1 MSLASLPVTFTD
13 DSADRPARRVGGAP
27 EVPGVSVRSRL
38 RDAGSGELWAGQ
50 FDQSGIECVVRR
62 VRLAPDPVLRSAAVA
77 AARALA
83 ELAHPHLN
91 PLVAVLP
98 TAEGLALITEPVVG
112 AISLGRLLAVRGD
125 LDPGEVVTV
134 GLPVAQALAA
144 AHAVGIVHGRL
155 EREDILLEPNGR
167 PVLTGLGVAALADAA
182 RADPVP
188 PEAASADVHDL
199 ADLLLGAM
207 REATGPDAAAVAV
220 AVATAMI
227 DEPHRRP
234 SAAELAAALARSTTP
249 LPVRLPGDGEPR
261 TATRPPGPSPTETLP
276 RIPPVGRGHAAETR
290 PPGAR
295 GTPAG
300 PPEPPGS
307 PRRPPPSA
315 GAQGVMEPG
324 GHGHGDG
331 DGDGRPRLL
340 AGARLNPG
348 PDGTR
353 DPRDGPGPRDD
364 AGQSPPGAPP
374 TGRPTS
380 GATAVDAAE
389 LLDSLPPLPRRS
401 TPARRTSRVAGR
413 GAGSAPADA
422 GQTGPA
428 KAPPGASRPT
438 ARPPRSGAGAG
449 AGAAGAVAGGSRG
462 TRGRTG
468 ASGASGSPPGTAGS
482 SGRAG
487 RAGAGRRPRRTGARR
502 RRWLLPVTAG
512 LGLFVVVVAVV
523 LLMTSPSGDGSGD
536 TAAPA
541 SQSASSQPASHPA
554 PSQQASSPVA
564 GVPGRDPTASP
575 VANQSPEQIWR
586 GVLGELNT
594 ARSRAFERAD
604 ESLLGQ
610 SDAPG
615 SPAYNAD
622 VTLMRQVVAQ
632 GAHASPLH
640 SEVLALQV
648 RADQPD
654 RTVLRVT
661 ERLAAYDYLDA
672 RGQLLAHQPEKAPQ
686 RHDLVLLRTSSGW
699 RVSESIPVTGN

>member
-1 MSLASLPVTFTD
+1 M
-13 DSADRPARRVGGAP
+13 
-27 EVPGVSVRSRL
+27 SVRSRL

-83 ELAHPHLN
+83 ELAHPHIN
-91 PLVAVLP
+91 PVVAVLP

-112 AISLGRLLAVRGD
+112 AISLARLLALRGD

-167 PVLTGLGVAALADAA
+167 PVLTGLGIAALADAA
-182 RADPVP
+182 RADPLP

-227 DEPHRRP
+227 DDPHRRP
-234 SAAELAAALARSTTP
+234 SAAELAAALARSATP

-261 TATRPPGPSPTETLP
+261 TAVRPAEPSPTQTLP
-276 RIPPVGRGHAAETR
+276 RIPPAGRTPAAESR

-295 GTPAG
+295 RTPAG
-300 PPEPPGS
+300 PPDPPGS
-307 PRRPPPSA
+307 PRRPQPPA
-315 GAQGVMEPG
+315 DAVGVPEPG

-353 DPRDGPGPRDD
+353 DPRDGPGPHDD
-364 AGQSPPGAPP
+364 ADQPPPGGRAP
-374 TGRPTS
+374 GRPTS

-389 LLDSLPPLPRRS
+389 LLDSLPPPPRRS

-413 GAGSAPADA
+413 GAGTTPAAVDRA
-422 GQTGPA
+422 SPV
-428 KAPPGASRPT
+428 KAPPEASRPAT
-438 ARPPRSGAGAG
+438 RPSRPAARPSRPA
-449 AGAAGAVAGGSRG
+449 AGAAAGGSRG
-462 TRGRTG
+462 THGRTG
-468 ASGASGSPPGTAGS
+468 ASAAPGSPPGAAGS

-512 LGLFVVVVAVV
+512 LGLFAVVVAVV
-523 LLMTSPSGDGSGD
+523 LLMTSPSGDGTSD

-541 SQSASSQPASHPA
+541 PQPASPPA
-554 PSQQASSPVA
+554 A

-586 GVLGELNT
+586 AVLGALNT
-594 ARSRAFERAD
+594 ARSGAFEHAD

-610 SDAPG
+610 SDAAG

-622 VTLMRQVVAQ
+622 VTLMRQVIAQ

-640 SEVLALQV
+640 SEILALQV
-648 RADQPD
+648 RDEQPN

-672 RGQLLAHQPEKAPQ
+672 RGQLLAHQPAKDPQ
-686 RHDLVLLRTSSGW
+686 RHDLVLLRTGSGW
-699 RVSESIPVTGN
+699 RVSESIPVAGN

>member
-1 MSLASLPVTFTD
+1 MTFTD
-13 DSADRPARRVGGAP
+13 DSADRPARRVGGVP

-50 FDQSGIECVVRR
+50 FDQSGVECVVRR
-62 VRLAPDPVLRSAAVA
+62 VRLAPDPVLRSAAVV

-83 ELAHPHLN
+83 ELAHPHLIAV
-91 PLVAVLP
+91 VAVLP
-98 TAEGLALITEPVVG
+98 TVEGLVLITEPVVG
-112 AISLGRLLAVRGD
+112 AISLARLLALRGD

-144 AHAVGIVHGRL
+144 AHAAGIVHGRL
-155 EREDILLEPNGR
+155 EREDILLEPTGR

-207 REATGPDAAAVAV
+207 REVTGPAAAAVAV

-227 DEPHRRP
+227 DDPYRRP
-234 SAAELAAALARSTTP
+234 SAAELAAALARSATP
-249 LPVRLPGDGEPR
+249 LSVRLPVQLPGDDEPR
-261 TATRPPGPSPTETLP
+261 AAGRPAGPSPTETLP
-276 RIPPVGRGHAAETR
+276 RIPPVDRTHAQPR

-295 GTPAG
+295 PHPTAAAPPGPPRRPQTPAG
-300 PPEPPGS
+300 VEPAGPG
-307 PRRPPPSA
+307 
-315 GAQGVMEPG
+315 PG
-324 GHGHGDG
+324 PGPG

-340 AGARLNPG
+340 AGARLNPE

-353 DPRDGPGPRDD
+353 DPRDGPGSGDD
-364 AGQSPPGAPP
+364 AGPHPPGGGALP
-374 TGRPTS
+374 GRSAS
-380 GATAVDAAE
+380 GATAVDATE
-389 LLDSLPPLPRRS
+389 LLDSLPPPPRRS
-401 TPARRTSRVAGR
+401 TPGRRASRVAGR
-413 GAGSAPADA
+413 GGADA
-422 GQTGPA
+422 GPA
-428 KAPPGASRPT
+428 VDAGRSSPSKAPTGASRPA
-438 ARPPRSGAGAG
+438 ARPPLSGAGG
-449 AGAAGAVAGGSRG
+449 GGAASGGSRG
-462 TRGRTG
+462 TRGR
-468 ASGASGSPPGTAGS
+468 SGASGSSDSPLATGS

-487 RAGAGRRPRRTGARR
+487 RAGGRRPRRTGARR

-512 LGLFVVVVAVV
+512 VGLFAVVVAAV
-523 LLMTSPSGDGSGD
+523 LLMGSPSRDRTPDS
-536 TAAPA
+536 AAPA
-541 SQSASSQPASHPA
+541 PQSAPPSAAEVPA
-554 PSQQASSPVA
+554 
-564 GVPGRDPTASP
+564 RDPTASP

-586 GVLGELNT
+586 AVLGELDT

-622 VTLMRQVVAQ
+622 VALMRQVVAK
-632 GAHASPLH
+632 GAQASALR
-640 SEVLALQV
+640 SEILALQV
-648 RADQPD
+648 RDEQPN

-672 RGQLLAHQPEKAPQ
+672 RGQLLVHQPAKAPQ
-686 RHDLVLLRTSSGW
+686 RRDFALIRTDSGW
-699 RVSESIPVTGN
+699 RVSETIPVTGN